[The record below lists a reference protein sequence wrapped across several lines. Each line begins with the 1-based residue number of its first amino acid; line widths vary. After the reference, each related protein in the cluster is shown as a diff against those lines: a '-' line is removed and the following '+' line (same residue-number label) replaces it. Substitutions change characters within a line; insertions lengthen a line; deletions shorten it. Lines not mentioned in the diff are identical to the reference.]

1 VTEAARREY
10 AAALRARYA
19 GASRAEKGRILDE
32 YCRTTGGHRK
42 AAIRMLR
49 REPTAARRGGRR
61 PVYGPAFAAA
71 VAELWELS
79 DRLSGKLLVA
89 ALPAVVPALE
99 RHGASTLAPEI
110 RAQVLGA
117 SAATRERVLR
127 RIRQRRGRLPRRL
140 VGADSTLRRQ
150 VPIRTWGEWAEVP
163 PGALQGDLVLHCGES
178 TSGVYLST
186 LVAVDVATSWTELQA
201 IWGVGQHRVRS
212 GVAQAHARVPM
223 GVHAWHTDNGSEFLN
238 HALLDYCGQH
248 GLRVTRGRS
257 YRKND
262 QAWVEQRNAV
272 AVRRLVG
279 HHRYCTRAAY
289 AVLHR
294 LYGLLRLQLNF
305 FRPVRKVLRKQRRGS
320 KIHKTYDRPQTPY
333 QRVLAAG
340 VLPAAQQAALEREYL
355 AIDPRAL
362 TQQISHTLTTLWK
375 LRDADRLPAE
385 VDHG

>member
-19 GASRAEKGRILDE
+19 LASKQEKGRILDE

-42 AAIRMLR
+42 AAIRTFR
-49 REPTAARRGGRR
+49 RTSTASRRGGRR
-61 PVYGPAFAAA
+61 RVYGPAFAAA

-89 ALPAVVPALE
+89 ALPALVPALE
-99 RHGASTLAPEI
+99 RHGASTLAPEL
-110 RAQVLGA
+110 RAQVLRA
-117 SAATRERVLR
+117 SAATLERVLR
-127 RIRQRRGRLPRRL
+127 RVRQQHGRQPRR
-140 VGADSTLRRQ
+140 VAAADSALRRH
-150 VPIRTWGEWAEVP
+150 VPIRTWGEWGAVA
-163 PGALQGDLVLHCGES
+163 PGALQGDLVLHCGEG
-178 TSGVYLST
+178 THGFYLST

-201 IWGVGQHRVRS
+201 IWGVGQFQVRS

-223 GVHAWHTDNGSEFLN
+223 GVREWHTDNGSEFLN
-238 HALLDYCGQH
+238 HALLAYCRQH
-248 GLRVTRGRS
+248 ALRVTRGRS

-279 HHRYCTRAAY
+279 HHRYSSRAAY

-305 FRPVRKVLRKQRRGS
+305 FRPVRKVLRKQRHGGKVR
-320 KIHKTYDRPQTPY
+320 KDYDRAQTPY
-333 QRVLAAG
+333 QRLLAAA
-340 VLPAAQQAALEREYL
+340 VLTPAQLAALEREYL
-355 AIDPRAL
+355 AVNPRAL
-362 TQQISHTLTTLWK
+362 AQQISQTLATLWK
-375 LRDADRLPAE
+375 LRDTERSPAE
-385 VDHG
+385 AHHG